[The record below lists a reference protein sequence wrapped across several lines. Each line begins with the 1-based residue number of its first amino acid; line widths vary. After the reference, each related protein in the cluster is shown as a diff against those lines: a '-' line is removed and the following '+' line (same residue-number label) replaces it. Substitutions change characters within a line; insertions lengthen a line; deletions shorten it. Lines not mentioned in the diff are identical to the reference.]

1 MPLFLKKKKYIV
13 NYIQDDMSA
22 AKFCSQKSKYKN
34 DPKYECDPATGR
46 YKLKKGFK
54 SQAKAGAPKRPL
66 SAYFLWSQEHRPTF
80 VSQNKGVKVTE
91 IAKLMGAAW
100 KGLSEQEKAPYQD
113 KAKQA
118 KKQYGQKAEQ
128 FKSTQGSLKEVIE
141 KPKVKKA
148 PSGFILWSK
157 EERPKI
163 KAEPGNEKMTFGEIA
178 KALGARWKL
187 LSEGEK
193 APWQDAAK
201 KLKVTFG

>member
-1 MPLFLKKKKYIV
+1 
-13 NYIQDDMSA
+13 MSA
-22 AKFCSQKSKYKN
+22 AKPCSQKSKYKN
-34 DPKYECDPATGR
+34 DPKYECDPSTGR

-66 SAYFLWSQEHRPTF
+66 SAYFLWSQENRPTF
-80 VSQNKGVKVTE
+80 VSQNPGVKVTE

-100 KGLSEQEKAPYQD
+100 KGLSEQEKAPYQA
-113 KAKQA
+113 KATQA

-163 KAEPGNEKMTFGEIA
+163 KAANPTYTFGEIA
-178 KALGARWKL
+178 KALGTRWKSL
-187 LSEGEK
+187 GEGEK